1 MLTANI
7 HPKEEGREPKNLP
20 AALKGPSP
28 RVKLAMSRASAA
40 GAWLLRRLPPGSV
53 SLSWGIGV
61 LMWRNC
67 PFPSPGLP
75 RNPAFSP

>member
-1 MLTANI
+1 MLSASI
-7 HPKEEGREPKNLP
+7 YPKEEGREPQNLP

-28 RVKLAMSRASAA
+28 RAKRATSRDSAA
-40 GAWLLRRLPPGSV
+40 GAWLLRRLPPGSA

-61 LMWRNC
+61 QMWGNC

-75 RNPAFSP
+75 